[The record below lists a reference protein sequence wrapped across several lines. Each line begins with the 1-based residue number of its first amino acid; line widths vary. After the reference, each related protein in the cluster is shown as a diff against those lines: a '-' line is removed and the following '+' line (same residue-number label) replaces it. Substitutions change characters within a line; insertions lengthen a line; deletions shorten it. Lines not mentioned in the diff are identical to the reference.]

1 MLFQQHYYNI
11 NKNKMKKIE
20 AVQIWKNG
28 KQLEASLLN
37 ATIVNDNLESY
48 CTFYYQLLT
57 GGDGTEAMPISVG
70 QSVAEG
76 NISLDGENYLSWD
89 GSNDYAFTYI
99 AEKLNL
105 TLIL

>member
-1 MLFQQHYYNI
+1 MRR
-11 NKNKMKKIE
+11 IE
-20 AVQIWKNG
+20 SVLVWKNG
-28 KQLEASLLN
+28 EQLDASLLN
-37 ATIVNDNLESY
+37 AIIVNDNLETA

-76 NISLDGENYLSWD
+76 NISLNGEDYLAWN
-89 GSNDYAFTYI
+89 GSNDYAYEYI

-105 TLIL
+105 TLV

>member
-1 MLFQQHYYNI
+1 
-11 NKNKMKKIE
+11 MKKIE

-28 KQLEASLLN
+28 KQLEATLLN
-37 ATIVNDNLESY
+37 EIIVNDNLESA

-76 NISLDGENYLSWD
+76 NISLDGENYLAWSGD
-89 GSNDYAFTYI
+89 NIYAYEYI
-99 AEKLNL
+99 ASKLNL
-105 TLIL
+105 ILIETN

>member
-1 MLFQQHYYNI
+1 
-11 NKNKMKKIE
+11 MKRIE
-20 AVQIWKNG
+20 SVQVWKNG
-28 KQLEASLLN
+28 EQLEASLLN
-37 ATIVNDNLESY
+37 AIIVNDNLESA

-76 NISLDGENYLSWD
+76 NISLTGESYLIWN
-89 GSNDYAFTYI
+89 GSNDFAYSYI

-105 TLIL
+105 TLI